1 MAEDKKE
8 AFLDRWSRRKRD
20 ALEEKKDDSPKPSVP
35 PVDKLTTESDFSS
48 FMHPK
53 VEDALRRVALKKLFS
68 DPHFNIPD
76 PFEPYSADFN
86 VGEPIPPEMLATL
99 KQAEQLVFGE
109 KKEEGKAAAQ
119 EASAELPKPDEPGK
133 QDA

>member
-1 MAEDKKE
+1 VAEEKKE

-20 ALEEKKDDSPKPSVP
+20 SLEEKEDESPKPSVP

-109 KKEEGKAAAQ
+109 KKEEGKAAEQ
-119 EASAELPKPDEPGK
+119 EASAEQPKPDEPGK